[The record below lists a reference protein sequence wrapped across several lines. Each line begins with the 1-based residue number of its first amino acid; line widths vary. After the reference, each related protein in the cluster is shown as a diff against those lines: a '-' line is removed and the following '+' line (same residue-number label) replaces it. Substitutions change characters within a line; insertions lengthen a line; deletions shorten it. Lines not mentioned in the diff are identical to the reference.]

1 MAIVETVESGS
12 DDALEALTR
21 ETLAHL
27 ALIQLLLDLVQ
38 KRLEQSDLLPETPT
52 ARRAA
57 KTLAGG

>member
-27 ALIQLLLDLVQ
+27 TLTQLLLDVIQ
-38 KRLEQSDLLPETPT
+38 QRLEQSDMLPQTAT